1 MKRYLGKGLPPSP
14 LVAVVANDAIG
25 NFVVA
30 TPLLQMLRRE
40 LEPKAV
46 HYFGGVRTHE
56 LQSNSDLIDKS
67 FLLHGRD
74 LALTLTEVHDAYDLV
89 INVEQGELAQRCAAA
104 LGEGAFVCGPCAN
117 LPFPDDARGD
127 LWRDRQWVSSDLPQ
141 RYPFLETGW
150 IAEVYARLAYLQGP
164 VPPYRLP
171 SKPTDSGVDVLIAA
185 SASLPEK
192 LWPTAKWA
200 EVIQVLDARGFKVGL
215 LGAPPHV
222 QGAHWKGADDE
233 SSLVEATSLKDLR
246 GQFTLP
252 EVVGALSKAKLV
264 LSLDNGIMHLAC
276 STPTPTVALFRY
288 GIHRLW
294 APPAANLIPVV
305 AEPDCTVG
313 DIPVTQVVE
322 AIERAL

>member
-14 LVAVVANDAIG
+14 RVAVIANDAIG

-40 LEPKAV
+40 LEPKAI
-46 HYFGGVRTHE
+46 HYFGGVRTRE
-56 LQSNSDLIDKS
+56 LQSGSDLMDKS

-74 LALTLTEVHDAYDLV
+74 LALTLAEVCDAYDLV
-89 INVEQGELAQRCAAA
+89 VNVEQGDLAQRCAAA
-104 LGEGAFVCGPCAN
+104 LGEGALVCGPCAG

-127 LWRDRQWVSSDLPQ
+127 LWRDRQWVSPDLTQ

-171 SKPTDSGVDVLIAA
+171 SQPTDPGVDVLIAA

-192 LWPTAKWA
+192 LWPQAKWA
-200 EVIQVLDARGFKVGL
+200 EVIRLLDARGLKVGL
-215 LGAPPHV
+215 LGAPPNV
-222 QGAHWKGADDE
+222 QGTHWKGADDE
-233 SSLVEATSLKDLR
+233 SSLVEATSLRDLR
-246 GQFTLP
+246 GQFSLP
-252 EVVGALSKAKLV
+252 EVVGALSKARLV
-264 LSLDNGIMHLAC
+264 LTLDNGIMHLAC
-276 STPTPTVALFRY
+276 ATSTPTVALFRY

-294 APPAANLIPVV
+294 APPVANLIPVV

-313 DIPVTQVVE
+313 DIAVTQVVE
-322 AIERAL
+322 AIQRAL